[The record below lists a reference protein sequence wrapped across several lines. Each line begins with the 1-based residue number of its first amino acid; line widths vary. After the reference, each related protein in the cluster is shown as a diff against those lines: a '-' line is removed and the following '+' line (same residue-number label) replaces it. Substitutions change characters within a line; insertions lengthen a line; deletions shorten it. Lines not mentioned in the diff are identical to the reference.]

1 MPCPNSLSQPPPIP
15 TPSEGTKNT
24 TSPLQPKLD
33 ERADH
38 KSPLTA
44 VSPTDPNRH
53 SSFTSPTTVIPTSIQ
68 STRSPQDLTAEG
80 LLALTSQPL
89 SHGGAW
95 SSASAPPAPRA
106 QFLSQATEKIYT
118 FYSGDIYPKTMR
130 QIADDKRWVSRRKNR
145 ENCNR
150 IEAKEEHLAQQRE
163 RERWF
168 KPAKKIDYY
177 DEEGAKSWGAWEKKK
192 WYGD

>member
-1 MPCPNSLSQPPPIP
+1 MPCPNSLSQRPPIP

-24 TSPLQPKLD
+24 TSPPQPKRD

-38 KSPLTA
+38 KSPPPS
-44 VSPTDPNRH
+44 VSPTDRRF
-53 SSFTSPTTVIPTSIQ
+53 SLISPTTLVPPSTQ
-68 STRSPQDLTAEG
+68 STPTPQDLTAEN
-80 LLALTSQPL
+80 LLALTTQPL

-95 SSASAPPAPRA
+95 SSASASPAPRA
-106 QFLSQATEKIYT
+106 RFLPQATEKIYT
-118 FYSGDIYPKTMR
+118 FYSGDINPKTIR

-145 ENCNR
+145 ENFNR

-177 DEEGAKSWGAWEKKK
+177 EDEGAKNWGAWEKKK